1 MEVRRGF
8 DSTILLL
15 AVALTCF
22 GVVMVYSSS
31 SIMAARK
38 YGDGFYYLKRQ
49 GLFALI
55 GFAVMTLFMY
65 FDYHRLRRLAVP
77 FFLFCSAL
85 LVAVLVPG
93 IGSHAGGAARWI
105 RLPGFSVQPAEL
117 VKLGMVLYMAHSL
130 AKKRDKIKSFKLGFI
145 PYMVVLALLLALLLL
160 QPDLGSALTIG
171 TVAMVMLLVAGTRL
185 SYLASVVIL
194 ALPFLYFAVMNVDYR
209 RKRILA
215 FLDPWQDPTNSGF
228 QIIQSWI
235 AFGTGGWFGTGLG
248 EGKQK
253 LFFLPEAHTDFIF
266 SVVGEELGYLGVV
279 VITAMFLLLVLR
291 GVRTA
296 LAAPDDF
303 GRYLAF
309 GISLLLGLQAFTN
322 IAVVMG
328 MLPTKGLALPL
339 LSYGGTSLL
348 TTLMGI
354 GILLNVSRHGPGE
367 VR

>member
-31 SIMAARK
+31 SIMAAKK
-38 YGDGFYYLKRQ
+38 YGDGFYFLKRQ
-49 GLFALI
+49 GLFAVL
-55 GFAVMTLFMY
+55 GCGVMALFMY
-65 FDYHRLRRLAVP
+65 LDYHRLRRLAVP
-77 FFLFCSAL
+77 FFLFCGLL
-85 LVAVLVPG
+85 LVAVLIPG

-117 VKLGMVLYMAHSL
+117 AKLGMIIYMAHSL
-130 AKKRDKIKSFKLGFI
+130 AKKRDKIRSFKLGFT
-145 PYMVVLALLLALLLL
+145 PYMLVLALLLVLLLL
-160 QPDLGSALTIG
+160 QPDLGSALTLG
-171 TVAMVMLLVAGTRL
+171 AVAMIMLLVAGTRL

-194 ALPFLYFAVMNVDYR
+194 ALPFLYFLVMSVDYR
-209 RKRILA
+209 RRRILS
-215 FLDPWQDPTNSGF
+215 FLNPWEDPSNSGF

-235 AFGTGGWFGTGLG
+235 AFGTGGLIGNGLG

-266 SVVGEELGYLGVV
+266 SVVGEELGFLGVLV
-279 VITAMFLLLVLR
+279 VAAMLLLLVMR
-291 GVRTA
+291 GIRAA
-296 LAAPDDF
+296 LNAPDDF
-303 GRYLAF
+303 GRFLAF
-309 GISLLLGLQAFTN
+309 GITLLLGLEAFTN
-322 IAVVMG
+322 MAVVMG
-328 MLPTKGLALPL
+328 MLPTKGLALPF

-348 TTLMGI
+348 TTLMAV
-354 GILLNVSRHGPGE
+354 GILLNVSSQGPGE

>member
-8 DSTILLL
+8 DTTILLL

-22 GVVMVYSSS
+22 GVVMVYSAS

-38 YGDGFYYLKRQ
+38 YGDGFYFLKRQ
-49 GLFALI
+49 GIYALL
-55 GFAVMTLFMY
+55 GFTVMTAFMY

-77 FFLFCSAL
+77 FFLCCGAL
-85 LVAVLVPG
+85 LIAVLIPG

-105 RLPGFSVQPAEL
+105 RLPLFSIQPAEL

-130 AKKRDKIKSFKLGFI
+130 AKKKEKIKSFKLGFI
-145 PYMVVLALLLALLLL
+145 PYMLVLALLLGLLLL
-160 QPDLGSALTIG
+160 QPDLGSAVTIAA
-171 TVAMVMLLVAGTRL
+171 VAMVMLLVAGTRL

-194 ALPFLYFAVMNVDYR
+194 ALPFLYFLVMNVDYR

-215 FLDPWQDPTNSGF
+215 FLNPWNDPTNSGF

-235 AFGTGGWFGTGLG
+235 AFGTGGLFGNGLG

-266 SVVGEELGYLGVV
+266 SVIGEELGFIGVLV
-279 VITAMFLLLVLR
+279 VAAMFLVLIMR
-291 GVRTA
+291 GIRTA
-296 LAAPDDF
+296 LHAPDEF
-303 GRYLAF
+303 GRNLAF
-309 GISLLLGLQAFTN
+309 GVTMLFGLQAFTN
-322 IAVVMG
+322 IAVVLG
-328 MLPTKGLALPL
+328 MLPTKGLALPF

-354 GILLNVSRHGPGE
+354 GILLNVSSHCPGE
-367 VR
+367 LR